1 MICHSILCL
10 PSFSAARTAPLPA
23 ATRRMPVTKNSRVR
37 MRMVT
42 QAGIMTLDL
51 FWLSLLATAVALA
64 AFGLG
69 LLVQD
74 RMNQRV
80 FNRVILGVLTALGGL
95 LVFRAMR

>member
-1 MICHSILCL
+1 MRAISLAFIVYK
-10 PSFSAARTAPLPA
+10 AAQLVA
-23 ATRRMPVTKNSRVR
+23 
-37 MRMVT
+37 VT

-51 FWLSLLATAVALA
+51 FWLSVLATVVALA

>member
-1 MICHSILCL
+1 MRAISLAFIVYK
-10 PSFSAARTAPLPA
+10 AAQLVA
-23 ATRRMPVTKNSRVR
+23 
-37 MRMVT
+37 VT

-51 FWLSLLATAVALA
+51 FWLSVLATALALA

-69 LLVQD
+69 LRVQD

-80 FNRVILGVLTALGGL
+80 FNRAILAVLTALGGL